1 MSDLHTHNVASQIPN
16 IDSWTAEK
24 IYENFGE
31 PEKSEISRRD
41 NEPLGPEAPPYAV
54 PPAYFWSIGEEG
66 LTKQIKI
73 IDFGEASF
81 SQYERRKLHTPL
93 PFRAPESFFGELIGP
108 AADVW
113 AFGCIV
119 FNVFGNGHLFN
130 GFMPSKDTILVEMV
144 DSLGILPP
152 QWWEKWE
159 GRSYYF
165 SSDRTPKAGI
175 TAHDSGPSKP
185 LALRIQ
191 EMRSSGDQMKGALR
205 PFKPN
210 EIINLQNLLAATLK
224 YLPSERVTADDV
236 SKMEWIQELFLRSR
250 INGSDTLQSDP
261 LPSQTMR
268 QPTT

>member
-1 MSDLHTHNVASQIPN
+1 MASQIPN
-16 IDSWTAEK
+16 LDSWTAEK

-31 PEKSEISRRD
+31 PERSPILRCD

-54 PPAYFWSIGEEG
+54 PPAYFWSIGEEN

-81 SQYERRKLHTPL
+81 SQDERKKLHTPM

-113 AFGCIV
+113 AFGCTV
-119 FNVFGNGHLFN
+119 FNVFANGQLFD
-130 GFMPSKDTILVEMV
+130 GFMSSEDAILVGMV
-144 DSLGILPP
+144 DSLGVLPP

-159 GRSYYF
+159 CRSYYF
-165 SSDRTPKAGI
+165 SSDRTPKASI
-175 TAHDSGPSKP
+175 TAHDPGPSKP

-191 EMRSSGDQMKGALR
+191 EMRSSGDQSEGALR
-205 PFKPN
+205 PFKPD
-210 EIINLQNLLAATLK
+210 EMVNLQNLLAATLK

-236 SKMEWIQELFLRSR
+236 SKLEWIHELFLRSR
-250 INGSDTLQSDP
+250 TNESDAL
-261 LPSQTMR
+261 
-268 QPTT
+268 